1 MRSVGER
8 GCALSKPTGGRL
20 FGVRKLAS
28 AFEGLQSGGKP
39 PHSKETQRHVG
50 PQTLDPRPHPIVL
63 AISRATWPVEAQ
75 SLLSH
80 DRSFTLA

>member
-28 AFEGLQSGGKP
+28 AFQGLQSGGKP

-63 AISRATWPVEAQ
+63 GHFPGDMARGAQ